1 MSVCSTLTTLSEN
14 YASSALISFSA
25 ATTTNSSNS
34 FQISFPI
41 IHLAHPTLLT
51 HLTHVQYITLPYSS
65 PIRIL
70 NSSPILGSITA
81 SLAIQHPLPRTPND
95 PSACQAQDL
104 DCLVI
109 WKHWL
114 FFFGELS
121 QAWCFF
127 FHFIHYW
134 ENNDNIHRWKHHWV
148 GPLFHHPY
156 EYYES
161 GYAKWIIHILYW
173 LVVWNMNFIFPSI
186 GNFIIPTD
194 FHMFQRGRSTTNQ
207 YMFDLFVFFGLIV
220 FLNHSWR
227 LKMRP
232 SFRNISGY
240 AILANH
246 DLQAIG
252 NFLWFLGPVSQI
264 EI

>member
-14 YASSALISFSA
+14 YPSSALISFSA

-70 NSSPILGSITA
+70 NSSPTQDIQRFSLWGALG
-81 SLAIQHPLPRTPND
+81 D
-95 PSACQAQDL
+95 

-109 WKHWL
+109 WKRL
-114 FFFGELS
+114 FFFGESTIGRIMIISLGE
-121 QAWCFF
+121 QAWCFLSLHPLF
-127 FHFIHYW
+127 L
-134 ENNDNIHRWKHHWV
+134 ENNDDIHRWKHHWV

-173 LVVWNMNFIFPSI
+173 LVVWNMNLIFPYIVLTSSSQLTFICFRGVGQPPTSI
-186 GNFIIPTD
+186 CVICLLIKLFT
-194 FHMFQRGRSTTNQ
+194 
-207 YMFDLFVFFGLIV
+207 FD
-220 FLNHSWR
+220 
-227 LKMRP
+227 
-232 SFRNISGY
+232 
-240 AILANH
+240 
-246 DLQAIG
+246 
-252 NFLWFLGPVSQI
+252 
-264 EI
+264 

>member
-127 FHFIHYW
+127 FTSSTIGRIMIISIDESTIGLVLYFTIHMNIMNLAMLSESSIFYTGWWFGTWILFFHLLGISLSQLTFICFR
-134 ENNDNIHRWKHHWV
+134 EV
-148 GPLFHHPY
+148 GQPPT
-156 EYYES
+156 
-161 GYAKWIIHILYW
+161 
-173 LVVWNMNFIFPSI
+173 SI
-186 GNFIIPTD
+186 C
-194 FHMFQRGRSTTNQ
+194 
-207 YMFDLFVFFGLIV
+207 LIC
-220 FLNHSWR
+220 LCS
-227 LKMRP
+227 
-232 SFRNISGY
+232 
-240 AILANH
+240 LA
-246 DLQAIG
+246 L
-252 NFLWFLGPVSQI
+252 
-264 EI
+264 